1 MIIFGFLPQIPEM
14 MAVAVAFSMAW
25 LEGGVEPQREDD
37 RARDRLTAFR
47 GELYRC
53 FTARADALFDLADAV
68 LCADG
73 PVRTLVGLS
82 LAPEHRRGHG
92 ALYDA
97 VNHGRIETGRL
108 RRAVAGLVLP
118 RAADGRLVL
127 AVDVS
132 NWLRP
137 GAATSPE
144 RLFCHVYARGKG
156 QAQMIPGWPYSVI
169 AALEPG
175 RTSWTAV
182 LDAVRLGPADDETV
196 VTAAQ
201 VRDVVTR
208 LIDAGQHKEG
218 DPAILVVFDA
228 GYDVTRLAYLLAD
241 LPVELLGRLR
251 SDRVLYFPAPPRGPG
266 ANGRPSRHGPELK
279 LAGPAT
285 WPDPPVTTI
294 TQTTRYGTAVARS
307 WDRLHP
313 RLTSRAAWA
322 GHDGEL
328 PVIEG
333 TLIRL
338 TVDHLPGDR
347 DPKPV
352 WLWYSRTGA
361 SPACVD
367 RLWQAFLRRFDL
379 EHTFRLFKQVLGW
392 TAPAIRDPAAADR
405 WTWLVIAAHTQLRI
419 ARHLAADLRR
429 PWEKPAAPGRLTP
442 ARVRRGFRNIRAITG
457 CPAGAPKPG
466 KPGPGRPPGSKNRRP
481 AVRHDVGK
489 NPKADTAKADG
500 KKQTG

>member
-1 MIIFGFLPQIPEM
+1 
-14 MAVAVAFSMAW
+14 VAFSIAW
-25 LEGGVEPQREDD
+25 LQGEVEPQPDGTQARELL
-37 RARDRLTAFR
+37 AVFR
-47 GELYRC
+47 RELYRC
-53 FTARADALFDLADAV
+53 FTARADALFELADAV

-97 VNHGRIETGRL
+97 VNQGVIGIARL
-108 RRAVAGLVLP
+108 RRSLAGLPLP

-127 AVDVS
+127 AADVS

-137 GAATSPE
+137 DAATSPE
-144 RLFCHVYARGKG
+144 RLFCHVYGRGKG

-182 LDAVRLGPADDETV
+182 LDAVRLGPDDDGAE
-196 VTAAQ
+196 VTAGQ

-208 LIDAGQHKEG
+208 LIAARQWGEG
-218 DPAILVVFDA
+218 DPAILVIFDA

-251 SDRVLYFPAPPRGPG
+251 SDRVMQLPAPPRQPG
-266 ANGRPSRHGPELK
+266 TVGRPRKHGGELA
-279 LAGPAT
+279 LADPAT
-285 WPDPPVTTI
+285 WPVPQVTTS
-294 TQTTRYGTAVARS
+294 TATTRYGMAVAAA
-307 WDRLHP
+307 WDRVHP
-313 RLTSRAAWA
+313 RLTHRAAWLD
-322 GHDGEL
+322 HDGDL

-338 TVDHLPGDR
+338 QVDHLPGDR

-352 WLWYSRTGA
+352 WLWWSRTGA
-361 SPACVD
+361 TPAHVD
-367 RLWQAFLRRFDL
+367 QCWQAFLRRFDL

-392 TAPAIRDPAAADR
+392 TVPKIRDPAAADR
-405 WTWLVIAAHTQLRI
+405 WTWLIIACHAQLRL
-419 ARHLAADLRR
+419 ARGLAADLRR
-429 PWEKPAAPGRLTP
+429 PWEPPALPGRLTP
-442 ARVRRGFRNIRAITG
+442 ARVRRGFRNIRTTIP

-466 KPGPGRPPGSKNRRP
+466 KPGPGRPPGSNNRRP
-481 AVRHDVGK
+481 APHHDVGK
-489 NPKADTAKADG
+489 TTKRERTLKARRECAG
-500 KKQTG
+500 